1 MLNAQVV
8 SQIRP
13 LALLHVTYPP
23 SGLGAT
29 AGEFADV
36 WKVGLGDGSCLIAG
50 GEGRAGLL
58 PSNASNPSNPE
69 D

>member
-1 MLNAQVV
+1 MRGQIV

-13 LALLHVTYPP
+13 LALLHDTYPP

-36 WKVGLGDGSCLIAG
+36 WKVGLGDGFCLIAG

-58 PSNASNPSNPE
+58 PSKASKPSNPG